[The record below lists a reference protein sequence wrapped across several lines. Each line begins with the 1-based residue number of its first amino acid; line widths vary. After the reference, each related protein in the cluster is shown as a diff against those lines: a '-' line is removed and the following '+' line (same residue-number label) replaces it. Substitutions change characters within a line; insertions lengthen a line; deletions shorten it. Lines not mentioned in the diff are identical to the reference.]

1 MVERGMAV
9 LKDIT
14 LGQYFPG
21 NTVVHRLDPRAKLV
35 LTLIYITTLFLARG
49 LFGYALMLVVLMTC
63 LTLSKIKPRA
73 VLRGLKPILI
83 IIMLTVILNV
93 FFIRGETVVFEFRF
107 IVVTQEGL
115 IAAVFMAAR
124 LMMLIVGTFLLTY
137 TTSPIALTDGLERML
152 NPLKKMRLP
161 IHELAMMMSI
171 ALRFIPTLI
180 EETDKI
186 ISAQKARGADF
197 ETGGL
202 IKRARA
208 IIPLIIPLFVSAFR
222 RADEL
227 ATAMES
233 RCYHGGE
240 GRTRMK
246 VLKAAGRDYF
256 ALLCGAALVAAIVLL
271 RDTGGVGI

>member
-1 MVERGMAV
+1 M

-21 NTVVHRLDPRAKLV
+21 NTVVHRLDPRIKLL
-35 LTLIYITTLFLARG
+35 LTLVYITSLFIAKGFLA
-49 LFGYALMLVVLMTC
+49 YVLMLAVLLAC
-63 LTLSKIKPRA
+63 LSLSKIKPKA
-73 VLRGLKPILI
+73 ALRGLRPVMIIILI
-83 IIMLTVILNV
+83 TVILNI
-93 FFIRGETVVFEFRF
+93 FFSRGETVLIQYRS
-107 IVVTQEGL
+107 IVITQEGL
-115 IAAVFMAAR
+115 FTAIFMAAR

-152 NPLKKMRLP
+152 NPLKKIRLP

-186 ISAQKARGADF
+186 MSAQKARGADF

-202 IKRARA
+202 LKRAKA
-208 IIPLIIPLFVSAFR
+208 VLPLIIPLFISAIR

-227 ATAMES
+227 AIAMES

-240 GRTRMK
+240 GRTRMNI
-246 VLKAAGRDYF
+246 LKTARRDYV
-256 ALLCGAALVAAIVLL
+256 ALLGGACVVAAVVLL
-271 RDTGGVGI
+271 GRIPL